1 MSSLSLSHRA
11 VASLLLASQVLAST
25 ACTTWKTRQGDVG
38 TIITPPP
45 RPAPDPSA
53 QPGDGAGLAAT
64 QPVSAAPPDT
74 VRFIRVTTVSGTTM
88 DLYDPRVANDS
99 LYARMNKKGPE
110 SAFALADIRSVKTQ
124 GFDALGTVAGVLV
137 GTAIVV
143 GLMAL
148 VAHAAC
154 NATFGDC

>member
-1 MSSLSLSHRA
+1 VHHLMMWRRT
-11 VASLLLASQVLAST
+11 VATLFLASHLLAST

-38 TIITPPP
+38 TIIAPPP
-45 RPAPDPSA
+45 RPAPDPST
-53 QPGDGAGLAAT
+53 QPLSGAGLAAA
-64 QPVSAAPPDT
+64 QPVYDAPSDT

-99 LYARMNKKGPE
+99 LYASVNKKGPE
-110 SAFALADIRSVKTQ
+110 SAFALADIRDVKTQ
-124 GFDALGTVAGVLV
+124 GFDAVGTIGGVLV

-148 VAHAAC
+148 AAHTMC